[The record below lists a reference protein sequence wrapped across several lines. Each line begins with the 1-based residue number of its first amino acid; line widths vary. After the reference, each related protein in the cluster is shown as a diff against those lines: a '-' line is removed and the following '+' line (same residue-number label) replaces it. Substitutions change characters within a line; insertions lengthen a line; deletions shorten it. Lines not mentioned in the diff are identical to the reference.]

1 MKKRPKKYTE
11 EEQLQR
17 RKEDRAA
24 IMRADF
30 ATSEKKEMDVQ
41 NMDFAEAESRVL
53 ASQNPTEG
61 DLQLIQSPKHPGD
74 IFVKVRGTKNT
85 FICKFYGGNSGVSV
99 AQAIINVHHFLE
111 CWNSYDKL
119 STENEQLKECLHEIE
134 AVSCGKEQVAE
145 DDSEGMGWVYKRI
158 QALHKEIE
166 RRKK

>member
-1 MKKRPKKYTE
+1 
-11 EEQLQR
+11 
-17 RKEDRAA
+17 
-24 IMRADF
+24 
-30 ATSEKKEMDVQ
+30 MDVQ
-41 NMDFAEAESRVL
+41 NIDFAKVEARAL
-53 ASQNPTEG
+53 ANQKPTEG
-61 DLQLIQSPKHPGD
+61 DLKLIYSPKHPGSV
-74 IFVKVRGTKNT
+74 FVKVRGTKNT
-85 FICKFYGGNSGVSV
+85 FVCKFYGGRGEISGI
-99 AQAIINVHHFLE
+99 QAIINVHHFLE